1 MKLNCDLGESF
12 AAWQKGND
20 TNIMPLIDMAN
31 VACGFHAGDALIMS
45 QTVALAKQHQV
56 TIGAHP
62 SYQDLAGFGRRSIK
76 YATDELIAI
85 IQYQIS
91 ALAGFCHSQQ
101 VPLSYVKPHGALY
114 NDMMANLT
122 IFDTIC
128 QAISQLNNNKHSIQH
143 QPLQLI
149 IQALPNIEPFE
160 SIAKKYQLDLLYEAF
175 ADRNYQDNGL
185 LTPRSEKDAILED
198 VDDIIERCQQLL
210 TEKTLTS
217 LNGKKLAMKVDT
229 LCVHGDNQ
237 KAIAIVI
244 ALRKLLSRQ
253 NN

>member
-20 TNIMPLIDMAN
+20 SQIMPLIDMAN

-76 YATDELIAI
+76 YAPDELIAI
-85 IQYQIS
+85 VQYQIS
-91 ALAGFCHSQQ
+91 ALAGFCLSQQ
-101 VPLSYVKPHGALY
+101 VPLTYVKPHGALY
-114 NDMMANLT
+114 NDMMADLT

-128 QAISQLNNNKHSIQH
+128 QAVSQYNIGNKT
-143 QPLQLI
+143 QPPLKLL
-149 IQALPNIEPFE
+149 IQALPNVEPYE
-160 SIAKKYQLDLLYEAF
+160 TLAEKYQIALLFEAF
-175 ADRNYQDNGL
+175 ADRSYQDNGL
-185 LTPRSEKDAILED
+185 LTPRSEKGAILED
-198 VDDIIERCQQLL
+198 VDDIVTRCQQLL
-210 TEKTLTS
+210 TDKTLTS

-237 KAIAIVI
+237 EAVAIVI
-244 ALRKLLSRQ
+244 ALRQLLNKQ